1 MYEEKRKIYLSGSA
15 YADGDGAVLL
25 SCFFKGDRKGD
36 TGGIFRCG
44 WISYDG

>member
-25 SCFFKGDRKGD
+25 FQRRPQGRY
-36 TGGIFRCG
+36 G
-44 WISYDG
+44 WDFSLWMDII